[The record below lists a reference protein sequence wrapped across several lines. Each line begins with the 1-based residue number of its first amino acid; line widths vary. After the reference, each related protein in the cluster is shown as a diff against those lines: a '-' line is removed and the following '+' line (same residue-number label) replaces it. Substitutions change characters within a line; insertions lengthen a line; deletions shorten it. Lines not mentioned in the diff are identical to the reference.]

1 MTKQRL
7 TIVKIGGKIIDDPL
21 RLDVFLQS
29 FSTLSGPRLL
39 IHGGGKMASD
49 LAAQLGVD
57 QRMHNGRRITDIES
71 LKIVTMVYAGLIN
84 KQIVAKL
91 QAHGQNAIGLSGAD
105 FNLVTAIKRS
115 PGVVDYGFVGDFHKG
130 STHTENLFYLLEK
143 AIPVFCPIVHDGKGH
158 LLNVNADTLAAELA
172 ASLSGLF
179 ETYLYYC
186 FEKKGVL
193 MQYDDDNSV
202 IPRLNQQSYNE
213 LKMCNTVKHGMIPKL
228 ENAFAAL
235 NGGAT
240 SVCIIQDN
248 ALIQSVKDPQNHGTT
263 ISLY

>member
-21 RLDVFLQS
+21 RLDVFLES
-29 FSTLSGPRLL
+29 FSTLSGPRIL
-39 IHGGGKMASD
+39 IHGGGKVASD
-49 LAAQLGVD
+49 LAAKLGVD
-57 QRMHNGRRITDIES
+57 QRMYNGRRITDIES

-91 QAHGQNAIGLSGAD
+91 QVLGQNAIGLSGAD
-105 FNLVTAIKRS
+105 FNLLTAIKRS
-115 PGVVDYGFVGDFHKG
+115 PGVVDYGYVGDFHKG
-130 STHTENLFYLLEK
+130 SAHTENLAYLLK
-143 AIPVFCPIVHDGKGH
+143 KGIPVFCSIVHDGKGH

-179 ETYLYYC
+179 ETHLYYC

-193 MQYDDDNSV
+193 MQYDDDDSV
-202 IPRLNQQSYNE
+202 ISQLNQQRYNE
-213 LKMCNTVKHGMIPKL
+213 LKIYNTVKHGMIPKL

-248 ALIQSVKDPQNHGTT
+248 ALIQSVKDPKNHGTT